1 MNPEIRQEIMNSLK
15 EYYGLSEDQTLFD
28 LPEDQQ
34 ILFQKEYERIVNPEI
49 KVIQVIVKSI
59 TAAGTKFERR
69 TVEL

>member
-15 EYYGLSEDQTLFD
+15 EYYGLTKEQTFFD
-28 LPEDQQ
+28 LPEKDQV
-34 ILFQKEYERIVNPEI
+34 LFQKEYERIVNPEI

-59 TAAGTKFERR
+59 TATGTKFERQ